1 MLIDCER
8 GLDALGDG
16 NIAVVAGY
24 QGVDA
29 NGDITTLGRG
39 ASDLT
44 AVALAAALKASVG
57 EICTD
62 VDGVYT
68 ADPKICPKAPRL
80 QRISYDDIPDMAAPG
95 PKLPPPPSYHPS

>member
-44 AVALAAALKASVG
+44 AVAFAAALKASVC

-68 ADPKICPKAPRL
+68 ADPQICPQARRL
-80 QRISYDDIPDMAAPG
+80 QRISYDDMLAMAALGGKSPQ
-95 PKLPPPPSYHPS
+95 LPPV